1 MRRWYE
7 NILHCRFSFLGKT
20 HILYLNATGICLQRE
35 EADVARQQKSERE
48 QAHMEQQKL
57 ELKRLEEQVQYQREL
72 ELQLVEKERRRQEA
86 YEEFLKEKL
95 LVDEIV
101 RKIHEEDQR

>member
-1 MRRWYE
+1 
-7 NILHCRFSFLGKT
+7 
-20 HILYLNATGICLQRE
+20 
-35 EADVARQQKSERE
+35 
-48 QAHMEQQKL
+48 MEQQKL